1 MKKKFKHRLT
11 GRKRKPDGM
20 GSTLDPER
28 ADSTSSLPQPEPH
41 VVAGDRVDA
50 AEERDFSADP
60 PQSST
65 PESVPVPARGSDNG
79 QEEEGEG
86 EVDGGETSQKHS
98 FPHSGVKVGV
108 DTGHSGE
115 LGGIRRSPS
124 PDST

>member
-1 MKKKFKHRLT
+1 
-11 GRKRKPDGM
+11 M

-41 VVAGDRVDA
+41 VVAGESYGREGDRADA
-50 AEERDFSADP
+50 AEERVFSADP

-65 PESVPVPARGSDNG
+65 PESVPVPARGSDHG
-79 QEEEGEG
+79 QEEGEG

-98 FPHSGVKVGV
+98 FPHSDVKVGV
-108 DTGHSGE
+108 DTGRSGE